1 MFPFYL
7 SHLRQAPYFIPGALG
22 FHRSPH
28 PIPILSRK
36 LMSTATTRSNLSLPP
51 PESDIPIFTTVAS
64 YREWRRKAFIENRS
78 VGFVPTMGALHE
90 GHLGLVR
97 RSLSENDLTVLSI
110 FVNPAQFA
118 PHEDL
123 ETYPRTLER
132 DLKVLAEQ
140 QVVASNSD
148 MSSNSIPTLDSN
160 QVKRPSAVFLPS
172 VREMYPGGIE
182 QEIVKQRGTFVEV
195 TAYGE
200 QMEGKSRPGFFRGVA
215 TVVTKLF
222 NVIQPTNAYFGQ
234 KDIQQALLL
243 RHMVTD
249 LLLSHPSP
257 DHLHIVPTA
266 RDPSDNLALS
276 SRNAYLSPAGRKV
289 APTLYAALKA
299 AEECWLAGERDRGGK
314 NKNKK
319 ECVEIARA
327 LVERRIEEARDHGL
341 DVEITLDY
349 IEMNDAGTFE
359 ILDDSDTRSSRGNEA
374 APVILSGAMW
384 VDRTR
389 LIDNL
394 LLGDFGTVVR

>member
-7 SHLRQAPYFIPGALG
+7 SHLRQGPYFISGAL
-22 FHRSPH
+22 
-28 PIPILSRK
+28 
-36 LMSTATTRSNLSLPP
+36 
-51 PESDIPIFTTVAS
+51 ESDIRIFTTVAS

-90 GHLGLVR
+90 GHLDLVR

-123 ETYPRTLER
+123 ETYPRTLEH

-140 QVVASNSD
+140 QVVASNPD
-148 MSSNSIPTLDSN
+148 TSSNSIPTLNPN

-195 TAYGE
+195 TAYGA

-299 AEECWLAGERDRGGK
+299 AEECWLAGEGDEGGK

-327 LVERRIEEARDHGL
+327 LVERRIEEAHDHGL

-349 IEMNDAGTFE
+349 IEMNDAGNFE
-359 ILDDSDTRSSRGNEA
+359 VLDDTDTRSLRGNEA